1 MRIRYR
7 LRVFV
12 YITCT
17 FIFMSFTLPSIS
29 LCFSTIM
36 SFWVLSVRFCN
47 EIIII
52 NFMSLCGKKAA
63 WTILRNI
70 SFCVLQI
77 KRKSWECVKL
87 FVVELLSQND
97 LDKDLNAIFKFTVD
111 VVYSFLTSDTSAADR
126 IFLSSLRFLLMI
138 IAMETGLSWK
148 RPWSTRFVLTQDLNR
163 LHVATCFFLIC
174 LLPNDSE
181 AATQILKGNDCV
193 ASCRQAPASSSWS
206 CGCCAGSGSL
216 SPSRSGC
223 VGDPTGS
230 KDHETSRWPE
240 TRSLH

>member
-1 MRIRYR
+1 M
-7 LRVFV
+7 
-12 YITCT
+12 
-17 FIFMSFTLPSIS
+17 
-29 LCFSTIM
+29 
-36 SFWVLSVRFCN
+36 
-47 EIIII
+47 
-52 NFMSLCGKKAA
+52 
-63 WTILRNI
+63 
-70 SFCVLQI
+70 
-77 KRKSWECVKL
+77 
-87 FVVELLSQND
+87 VELLSQND
-97 LDKDLNAIFKFTVD
+97 LDKALNCIFNFMVWWWKSV
-111 VVYSFLTSDTSAADR
+111 VVYSFLTSDTWAAAR

-163 LHVATCFFLIC
+163 LHVATCFFLIR

-181 AATQILKGNDCV
+181 AQILKGNDCV

-240 TRSLH
+240 TRSPH